1 MPPPGV
7 TLKPLTPPRTGYDNT
22 PASGHYRNPNWAPA
36 QDIIARLREM
46 PAVTAEA
53 EVEVRLYN
61 ILGFLFPGLRYP
73 EIATRYPSGDGPI
86 GYFQHVLVI

>member
-1 MPPPGV
+1 
-7 TLKPLTPPRTGYDNT
+7 
-22 PASGHYRNPNWAPA
+22 
-36 QDIIARLREM
+36 M

-73 EIATRYPSGDGPI
+73 ELATQYQYPSGDGPI
-86 GYFQHVLVI
+86 GYFQHVLVV

>member
-1 MPPPGV
+1 MTTHQHQDIAG
-7 TLKPLTPPRTGYDNT
+7 T
-22 PASGHYRNPNWAPA
+22 PNWAPA
-36 QDIIARLREM
+36 RDIIAQLQEM

-61 ILGFLFPGLRYP
+61 IPGILFPGLRYP
-73 EIATRYPSGDGPI
+73 EIATQYPSGDGPM